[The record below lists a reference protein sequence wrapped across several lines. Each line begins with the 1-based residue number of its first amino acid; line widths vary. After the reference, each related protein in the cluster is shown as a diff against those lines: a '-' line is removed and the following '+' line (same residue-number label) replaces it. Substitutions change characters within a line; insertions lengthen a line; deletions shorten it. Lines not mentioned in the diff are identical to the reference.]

1 MENKKFLNILESKY
15 LKIFNNLLS
24 IGAVFFLYLLIEK
37 NNTNL
42 NLLKDPYI
50 LLALPVLMLSN
61 IFMAK
66 GWSYLSDGKNERDTL
81 YDSWFQSMLGKYIP
95 FKIGIPIMRLGK
107 IKEQLKSY
115 ETKKLI
121 KNVFIEQ
128 IFIIFLSLF
137 IGSFFFIQ
145 NYIVKNIMIITLV
158 FFVLINLLFNKK
170 NRILF
175 YSNIIFA
182 QIIILFSLFIFTYF
196 KYDVFYLDLA
206 LGYIFSASLSLFFI
220 GSPAGLGIRE
230 YIGYNIISNQFPSSL
245 TLEFILFAR
254 VLFLVSDLFSYLIYI
269 GYKKFKKL

>member
-115 ETKKLI
+115 ETKKLM
-121 KNVFIEQ
+121 KNIFIEQ
-128 IFIIFLSLF
+128 IFIIFLSLL

-145 NYIVKNIMIITLV
+145 NYIVKNIMIITLL

-230 YIGYNIISNQFPSSL
+230 YIGYNIISNQFSSSL

>member
-66 GWSYLSDGKNERDTL
+66 GWSYLSDGKNERDAL

-115 ETKKLI
+115 ETKKLM
-121 KNVFIEQ
+121 KNIFIEQ
-128 IFIIFLSLF
+128 IFIIFLSLL

-145 NYIVKNIMIITLV
+145 NYIVKNIMIITLL